1 MKSPS
6 AACDRRSDGRHRLR
20 SGTRRAAIDEPK
32 HEHHAKLSDWIED
45 DFDPKVVDTDGLAE
59 AVNALVKRWSRE
71 ACGQT
76 WARYLTRG
84 AGLRVTLHVI
94 NDWLKAPPQSSSGFK
109 SGKTISDKP
118 AKGCGM
124 SAQRYLK
131 FCADIS
137 ASLSNGRE
145 LVLKKLNCNRAMDKQ
160 ALWSHRAKLSIR
172 PISTST
178 ATEPGRCSHASTIM
192 CGIICGSW

>member
-1 MKSPS
+1 
-6 AACDRRSDGRHRLR
+6 LR

-59 AVNALVKRWSRE
+59 AVNALAKRWSRE

-84 AGLRVTLHVI
+84 AGLRVTLHVVD
-94 NDWLKAPPQSSSGFK
+94 DWLKAPPQSSSGFK
-109 SGKTISDKP
+109 SGKTISDNP

-131 FCADIS
+131 FCTDIS

-145 LVLKKLNCNRAMDKQ
+145 LVLKKLNCNRAMNKREAESTDAPACSRPQ
-160 ALWSHRAKLSIR
+160 GRAS
-172 PISTST
+172 
-178 ATEPGRCSHASTIM
+178 GAS
-192 CGIICGSW
+192 GIPA